1 MSLPGATF
9 ISICLLIPTQDI
21 TPWSLWLKPLGTPH
35 FLPTEPRVLSQCF
48 LITWLNSCSLIHRT
62 QKWGKYHAHLLCPG
76 CPHTVPPPFV
86 GINSDVLLKYCF
98 PIWAIWTCLEGKCF
112 MASHLL
118 WYTTLGSSISRVLLS
133 QADDKPNA
141 QLGAYVCFTF
151 LLWGSHS
158 CPSKGLMRLGGLCK
172 ATSIGRW
179 WVRIQSQIETQN
191 LWWTLCGQCWCAT
204 QRPTQRKPI
213 FILLTLREVLCQP
226 RSALVIHVTEQ

>member
-1 MSLPGATF
+1 MPICFALAVLIQLHLHSLASTLMFCWNIASPSGP
-9 ISICLLIPTQDI
+9 SEP
-21 TPWSLWLKPLGTPH
+21 LKIVPASKGSVSWPLT
-35 FLPTEPRVLSQCF
+35 CF
-48 LITWLNSCSLIHRT
+48 
-62 QKWGKYHAHLLCPG
+62 
-76 CPHTVPPPFV
+76 
-86 GINSDVLLKYCF
+86 
-98 PIWAIWTCLEGKCF
+98 E
-112 MASHLL
+112 
-118 WYTTLGSSISRVLLS
+118 YTTLGSSISRVLLS

-158 CPSKGLMRLGGLCK
+158 CPSKDLMRLGGLCK

-213 FILLTLREVLCQP
+213 FVLLTLREVLCQP